1 MTRKRSMQTRAHIEK
16 EQGLYAAYI
25 KRMLDL
31 ILSMIALVILSPLLA
46 GLIIGGSIAM
56 RGNPFFIQKRPG
68 KNEKIFKLIKFRT
81 MSNRKDQNGNLLPDE
96 MRLTTYGKFLR
107 KTSLDELPELLNI
120 IAGDCSIVGPR
131 PLVPEYIPYYTK
143 AEHHR
148 HDVRPGLT
156 GLAQV
161 NGRSFLSWEEI
172 FAYDLQ
178 YIESISFLTDTI
190 IFFETIKKVI
200 GRKNVADVSLARK
213 DKDGRLHYA
222 VNGKEMILHQPLNIE
237 RRISCNA
244 EGNR

>member
-1 MTRKRSMQTRAHIEK
+1 MQTSEHIEK
-16 EQGLYAAYI
+16 KQGFYAAYI
-25 KRMLDL
+25 KRTLDF
-31 ILSMIALVILSPLLA
+31 ILSTIALVLLSPLLA
-46 GLIIGGSIAM
+46 GLILGGSIAM

-96 MRLTTYGKFLR
+96 MRLTAYGKFLR

-172 FAYDLQ
+172 FAYDLE
-178 YIESISFLTDTI
+178 YIENMSFAADTK

-213 DKDGRLHYA
+213 DKDGRLHYD
-222 VNGKEMILHQPLNIE
+222 VNGKEIILHQPLNIE